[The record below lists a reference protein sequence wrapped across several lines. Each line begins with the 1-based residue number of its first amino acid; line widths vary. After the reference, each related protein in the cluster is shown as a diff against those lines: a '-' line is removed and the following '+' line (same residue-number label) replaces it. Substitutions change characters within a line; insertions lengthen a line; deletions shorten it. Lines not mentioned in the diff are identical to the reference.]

1 MRGRGLAAPSYPIA
15 YMAAHLEIIV
25 TGVIVGSTIEIEEAK
40 DREEMVRKVSEFV
53 RNIKSVL

>member
-1 MRGRGLAAPSYPIA
+1 
-15 YMAAHLEIIV
+15 MAAHLEIIV